1 MYKYGVFQGGGVKGI
16 ALVGALQVAESRGVS
31 FEGVGGASA
40 GAIVAAL
47 YAAGYTAAEMRLI
60 LEGVH
65 FDSLLDRAS
74 LGRLVLTKN
83 LGIYRGK
90 LFQDW
95 IYKLLKNKG
104 VRLLKDCPKQL
115 RIVATN
121 LTERTLTVLDA
132 ENYPNLEV
140 AEAIRMSMS
149 IPFVFEPVR
158 LGRNLMVDGGVLSNF
173 PLSLFNG
180 NETLGFRLHSRAAS
194 LPFAP
199 EGNVQ
204 YLVSIMG
211 AMLDGRDNYDVH
223 TKKLAGLIEIDPG
236 DFSST
241 QFKLS
246 DSEKAELYERGFS
259 ASSRFFVDPV
269 NSDRTRQLVVRGSE
283 SSIDLDIPEKVSDET
298 EIRFSISALLRIEAD
313 GKFLLTKGNRI
324 EQFQPVGGVLKA
336 FITAHAKLGNLGVK
350 ADSKIPIDQDSRD
363 DLRVFVPRR
372 SIEEFV
378 RWYLEGR
385 GRETSP
391 WREFNEELVET
402 GVLNAENFRAPS
414 FDYIE
419 RRVEGI
425 RWTPHFQCYEVLIAE
440 VFALVPTLKQIEEL
454 RALHDRND
462 TPSVMWASPALIRA
476 RGYDA
481 ASQQELTRISD
492 HSSWILDAAIYGAS
506 VSLPARPSDAV

>member
-16 ALVGALQVAESRGVS
+16 ALVGALQVAESRGIS

-47 YAAGYTAAEMRLI
+47 YAAGYSAAEMRLI
-60 LEGVH
+60 LDGVQ
-65 FDSLLDRAS
+65 FDALLDRAS
-74 LGRLVLTKN
+74 LGRLALAKN
-83 LGIYRGK
+83 LGLYRGK
-90 LFQDW
+90 LFQNW
-95 IYKLLKNKG
+95 IHKHLLNKG
-104 VRLLKDCPKQL
+104 VRFFKDCPKQL

-121 LTERTLTVLDA
+121 LTERTLAVLDA
-132 ENYPNLEV
+132 ESQPNLEV

-149 IPFVFEPVR
+149 IPFVFEPVQ

-173 PLSLFNG
+173 PLSLFDG
-180 NETLGFRLHSRAAS
+180 NETLGFRLHSKSAS

-199 EGNVQ
+199 EGYRE
-204 YLVSIMG
+204 YLVAIMG
-211 AMLDGRDNYDVH
+211 AMLDGRDNYDVQ

-236 DFSST
+236 RFSST

-246 DSEKAELYERGFS
+246 DSEKADLYERGVS

-269 NSDRTRQLVVRGSE
+269 NTNRTQQLIVRGAE
-283 SSIDLDIPEKVSDET
+283 STIGLTTPPEVSDET
-298 EIRFSISALLRIEAD
+298 EIRFSVSALVRIEVD

-324 EQFQPVGGVLKA
+324 DQFQPIGGVLKT
-336 FITAHAKLGNLGVK
+336 FSTAHAKLGNLGVK

-372 SIEEFV
+372 SIEAFV
-378 RWYLEGR
+378 QWYLEGR

-402 GVLNAENFRAPS
+402 GVLSAANFRAPA
-414 FDYIE
+414 FDYIG

-454 RALHDRND
+454 NALCGSSN
-462 TPSVMWASPALIRA
+462 TPSVMWASPELIRA
-476 RGYDA
+476 LGYDA
-481 ASQQELTRISD
+481 VSQRQVTRISE
-492 HSSWILDAAIYGAS
+492 HSSWILDGA
-506 VSLPARPSDAV
+506 VC

>member
-16 ALVGALQVAESRGVS
+16 ALVGALQVAESRGIS

-47 YAAGYTAAEMRLI
+47 YAAGYSAGEMRLI
-60 LEGVH
+60 LQGMQ

-74 LGRLVLTKN
+74 LGRLALAKN
-83 LGIYRGK
+83 LGLYRGK
-90 LFQDW
+90 LFQNW
-95 IYKLLKNKG
+95 IHKHLLDKG
-104 VRLLKDCPKQL
+104 VRYLKDCPKQL

-121 LTERTLTVLDA
+121 LTERTLAILDA
-132 ENYPNLEV
+132 ESYPNLEV

-149 IPFVFEPVR
+149 IPFVFEPVQ

-173 PLSLFNG
+173 PLSLFDG
-180 NETLGFRLHSRAAS
+180 NETLGFRLHSKSAS

-199 EGNVQ
+199 EGYRE
-204 YLVSIMG
+204 YLLSIMG
-211 AMLDGRDNYDVH
+211 AMLDGRDNYDVQ

-246 DSEKAELYERGFS
+246 DSEKANLYERGFS

-269 NSDRTRQLVVRGSE
+269 NTNRTQQLIVRGPE
-283 SSIDLDIPEKVSDET
+283 SSIGLKTHPEVSDGT
-298 EIRFSISALLRIEAD
+298 EIRFSISALVRIEID

-324 EQFQPVGGVLKA
+324 EQFQPVGGVLKT
-336 FITAHAKLGNLGVK
+336 FSTAHAKLGNLGVK

-372 SIEEFV
+372 SIEAFV
-378 RWYLEGR
+378 QWYLEGR

-402 GVLNAENFRAPS
+402 GVLSAENFRTAA
-414 FDYIE
+414 FDYIG

-454 RALHDRND
+454 NALRGSSNA
-462 TPSVMWASPALIRA
+462 PGVMWASPELIRTL
-476 RGYDA
+476 GYDS
-481 ASQQELTRISD
+481 ASQRQLTRISD
-492 HSSWILDAAIYGAS
+492 HSSWILDGA
-506 VSLPARPSDAV
+506 VC

>member
-16 ALVGALQVAESRGVS
+16 ALVGALQVAETSGVS

-60 LEGVH
+60 LEGVQ

-74 LGRLVLTKN
+74 WGRLALAKNLGFYRGRLV
-83 LGIYRGK
+83 
-90 LFQDW
+90 QEW
-95 IYKLLKNKG
+95 IHKHLLKKN
-104 VRLLKDCPKQL
+104 VRFFKDCPKQL

-121 LTERTLTVLDA
+121 LTERTLAVLDA
-132 ENYPNLEV
+132 ESQPTLEV

-149 IPFVFEPVR
+149 IPFVFEPVQ

-173 PLSLFNG
+173 PLTLFNG
-180 NETLGFRLHSRAAS
+180 NETLGFRLHSKSAS

-199 EGNVQ
+199 EGYRE
-204 YLVSIMG
+204 YLLAIMG
-211 AMLDGRDNYDVH
+211 AMLDGRDNYDIH

-236 DFSST
+236 PFSST

-246 DSEKAELYERGFS
+246 DAEKADLYERGVS

-269 NSDRTRQLVVRGSE
+269 NTDRTQQLTVRGAASTIGLKTPAE
-283 SSIDLDIPEKVSDET
+283 ISDET
-298 EIRFSISALLRIEAD
+298 EIRFSISALVRIEID
-313 GKFLLTKGNRI
+313 GKFLLTKSNRI

-336 FITAHAKLGNLGVK
+336 FSTARAKLGNLGVK
-350 ADSKIPIDQDSRD
+350 ADSKMPIDQDSKD

-372 SIEEFV
+372 SIEAFIQ
-378 RWYLEGR
+378 WYLDGR

-391 WREFNEELVET
+391 WREFNEELVEA
-402 GVLNAENFRAPS
+402 GVLTAENFRISA

-425 RWTPHFQCYEVLIAE
+425 RWTQHFQCYEVLIAE
-440 VFALVPTLKQIEEL
+440 VFALVPTPKQIEEL
-454 RALHDRND
+454 NALSSRTD
-462 TPSVMWASPALIRA
+462 TPSIMWASPALIRA
-476 RGYDA
+476 LGYDA
-481 ASQQELTRISD
+481 ASQRQLARISD
-492 HSSWILDAAIYGAS
+492 HSSWILDAAIY
-506 VSLPARPSDAV
+506 